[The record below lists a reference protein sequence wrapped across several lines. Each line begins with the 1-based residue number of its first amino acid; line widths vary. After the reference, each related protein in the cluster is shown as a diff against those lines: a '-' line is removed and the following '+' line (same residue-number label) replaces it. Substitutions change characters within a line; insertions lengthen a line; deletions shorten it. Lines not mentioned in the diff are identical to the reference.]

1 MEGISGVHSTSIFSV
16 LFQTCET
23 RGEHHLRH
31 LELKRTV
38 LTFLYFLIP
47 VHVLTLQGVLLS
59 LFLPTLANTQVCNKV
74 IWLILSFCFNFHFSV
89 NGKMS
94 MTVYILERQVPTFKM
109 LRNSGSLSMME
120 ALRLFSLYFSSTQ
133 HIQVRTYNVKFLEY
147 LGRMKIGEAE
157 DRILAWSM
165 EVCFVSFFL

>member
-1 MEGISGVHSTSIFSV
+1 
-16 LFQTCET
+16 
-23 RGEHHLRH
+23 
-31 LELKRTV
+31 
-38 LTFLYFLIP
+38 
-47 VHVLTLQGVLLS
+47 
-59 LFLPTLANTQVCNKV
+59 
-74 IWLILSFCFNFHFSV
+74 
-89 NGKMS
+89 

-133 HIQVRTYNVKFLEY
+133 HIQVRTYNVKFLVY

-165 EVCFVSFFL
+165 MVCFVSFFLKKKIKNILNWLVKL

>member
-1 MEGISGVHSTSIFSV
+1 MSL
-16 LFQTCET
+16 LF
-23 RGEHHLRH
+23 R
-31 LELKRTV
+31 
-38 LTFLYFLIP
+38 
-47 VHVLTLQGVLLS
+47 VLLS
-59 LFLPTLANTQVCNKV
+59 LLLPTLANTQVCNKV
-74 IWLILSFCFNFHFSV
+74 IWLILSFWFGFHFSV

-94 MTVYILERQVPTFKM
+94 MTVYILERQVPAFKM

-133 HIQVRTYNVKFLEY
+133 HIQVRTYNVKFLVY

-165 EVCFVSFFL
+165 MVCFVSFFLKKKKKYLKLVSEALNWDVSHTPASFSGEDSVHIYQC